1 MRRPSMWRGR
11 EAVRRSRLG
20 KGTDDVGDGSGD
32 DDDDD
37 DVDGDNDDD
46 DDNDDDLSSFF
57 LSVRSLQ
64 CKREIQ

>member
-1 MRRPSMWRGR
+1 MSPPLSPGR
-11 EAVRRSRLG
+11 EAVRRRRLG

-37 DVDGDNDDD
+37 D
-46 DDNDDDLSSFF
+46 DDNDTDLSSFF

>member
-1 MRRPSMWRGR
+1 MRSPLSRGR
-11 EAVRRSRLG
+11 ETVRRRRLG

-37 DVDGDNDDD
+37 DD
-46 DDNDDDLSSFF
+46 DDNDTDLSSFF